1 MTMANPTLYNRIWK
15 IQTGGSSKEISKLL
29 FEKKELLV
37 MTFANLLVQALITF
51 YSLKK
56 YSTEKKNRY
65 VNIGVWVGLFGVVL
79 LISLVAMPMWMKF
92 LLFCAF
98 SYAWGYTLSD
108 VASFDILYDAWIGT
122 VSIFGV
128 MFALGVMMIVSGIHL
143 GVKTGMVLF
152 YTLLGLILATLFTT
166 SKILTYVGIILF
178 SVYILYDTN
187 QILQKNYYGDFITA
201 SLDYYLDLLNLFT
214 NLVNLNQD

>member
-1 MTMANPTLYNRIWK
+1 MANPSVYNRYWGIR
-15 IQTGGSSKEISKLL
+15 QGGSLAKVSALL

-51 YSLKK
+51 YALKK

-65 VNIGVWVGLFGVVL
+65 VNIGVWIGLFAIVL
-79 LISLVAMPMWMKF
+79 LLSLVAMPTWMKF
-92 LLFCAF
+92 LLFCIF
-98 SYAWGYTLSD
+98 SYGWGYTLSD
-108 VASFDILYDAWIGT
+108 VASFDTMYHAWFGA

-128 MFALGVMMIVSGIHL
+128 MFALGLMMIVSGIHL
-143 GVKTGMVLF
+143 GVKTGIVLF

-166 SKILTYVGIILF
+166 SKILTYVGILLF
-178 SVYILYDTN
+178 SIYILYDTN
-187 QILQKNYYGDFITA
+187 RILQKNYYGDFITA
-201 SLDYYLDLLNLFT
+201 SLDYYLDLMNLFV